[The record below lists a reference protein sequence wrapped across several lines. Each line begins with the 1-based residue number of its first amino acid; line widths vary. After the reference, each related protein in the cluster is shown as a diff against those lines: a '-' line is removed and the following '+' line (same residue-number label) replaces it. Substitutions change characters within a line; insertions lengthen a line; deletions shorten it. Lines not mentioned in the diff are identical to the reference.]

1 MAGRKAAPKRRA
13 AEPAAASPVAD
24 APPPRGAGKRRKGG
38 DARPPSQE
46 SREAR
51 FVAKLAAV
59 LQQQSPAGGVEAGA
73 VREAL
78 KAAVAGLPEGKPL
91 KQALQRDID
100 SHAAALCRHLGAT
113 DAPPKEA
120 KAEAE
125 AKPAAPFSSRFEL
138 LLQPRREEWLA
149 KLEKLSLPERQQLL
163 LAHAPAPLP
172 LLCSCLPGASPLEL
186 LGSAVALWSSLTPLD
201 GGDGGA
207 SHWEEVAALA
217 GDALRA
223 AAGDEGDMAQLSGLL
238 SRLMAAQAVRRR
250 RCRYADADAD
260 GVAGGGGGDVLLV
273 RAQVSAWEAAR
284 GRRSAPLAADVARDL
299 RALGLPAW
307 HRLAL
312 YRGVAAAHTHAAA
325 PGSAAPTLGTYL
337 KALLLHKRAMG
348 RASAR
353 AGAKSG
359 ADVMRQLG
367 RLLPPPDTAAWLV
380 RQPQNRA
387 VTAAASALER
397 QPEDLTA
404 HLLVRA
410 PEKEVQTLLQLWQ
423 ADPTDPTTAAPQAAA
438 PAAPQVD
445 EEQAEPAADADI
457 LGDSLFFVDKAGSA
471 FESQFGRDWG
481 DGEGVGE
488 GADGSGQ
495 DDSDDDDDSLSGLAD
510 GAPDEDGSGDDS
522 DDSD

>member
-1 MAGRKAAPKRRA
+1 
-13 AEPAAASPVAD
+13 
-24 APPPRGAGKRRKGG
+24 
-38 DARPPSQE
+38 
-46 SREAR
+46 
-51 FVAKLAAV
+51 
-59 LQQQSPAGGVEAGA
+59 
-73 VREAL
+73 
-78 KAAVAGLPEGKPL
+78 
-91 KQALQRDID
+91 
-100 SHAAALCRHLGAT
+100 
-113 DAPPKEA
+113 
-120 KAEAE
+120 
-125 AKPAAPFSSRFEL
+125 
-138 LLQPRREEWLA
+138 
-149 KLEKLSLPERQQLL
+149 
-163 LAHAPAPLP
+163 
-172 LLCSCLPGASPLEL
+172 
-186 LGSAVALWSSLTPLD
+186 
-201 GGDGGA
+201 
-207 SHWEEVAALA
+207 
-217 GDALRA
+217 
-223 AAGDEGDMAQLSGLL
+223 
-238 SRLMAAQAVRRR
+238 
-250 RCRYADADAD
+250 
-260 GVAGGGGGDVLLV
+260 VLLV

-307 HRLAL
+307 HRLVDLLLAPQLPLEPLDPATASDQELIWQAL

-353 AGAKSG
+353 AGTKSG

-367 RLLPPPDTAAWLV
+367 RLLPPPDTAAWLA

-495 DDSDDDDDSLSGLAD
+495 DDNDDDDSLSGLAD